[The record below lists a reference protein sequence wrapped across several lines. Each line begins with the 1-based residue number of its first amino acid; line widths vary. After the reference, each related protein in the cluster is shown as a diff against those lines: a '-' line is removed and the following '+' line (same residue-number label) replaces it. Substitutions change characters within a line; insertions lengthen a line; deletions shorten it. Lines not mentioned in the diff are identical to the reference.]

1 MQTDF
6 KPMLID
12 ARPLALPNS
21 PDKTEEHQLPTTQ
34 RIIKLTHTGADVETR
49 SDSKTDNNTSTP
61 SRPEK
66 TAYLISE
73 HTPQIHDEKKLRKW
87 KTVAIRYTLYPSL
100 QAVYNHLKTQPEAV
114 RKKINQRVRLLDQI
128 PYRDHF
134 FKYPKR
140 REETK
145 TILQQRDR
153 TH

>member
-12 ARPLALPNS
+12 ARPLDLSNT
-21 PDKTEEHQLPTTQ
+21 PDKAEEYQLPTTQ
-34 RIIKLTHTGADVETR
+34 RIIKLTHTGADAETPPR
-49 SDSKTDNNTSTP
+49 L
-61 SRPEK
+61 EK

-114 RKKINQRVRLLDQI
+114 RKKINQRVRLLEQL
-128 PYRDHF
+128 PFRDHF
-134 FKYPKR
+134 IEKPDC